1 MLFFYDKPGFD
12 EGLGAF
18 IFSSPAML
26 GMIVLVYFLIGAGLA
41 IWSYKNAK
49 KRNMK
54 YKAWLL
60 AILLT
65 GFIGFLV
72 YLTIRDPLTSEKN

>member
-12 EGLGAF
+12 EGLGTF
-18 IFSSPAML
+18 LLTPAMM
-26 GMIVLVYFLIGAGLA
+26 GVLVLIYFAIGVVLA
-41 IWSYKNAK
+41 IWVYSNAK

-54 YKAWLL
+54 SRDWLI
-60 AILLT
+60 AVILS

-72 YLTIRDPLTSEKN
+72 YLTIRDPMHHQ

>member
-18 IFSSPAML
+18 IFGNPPIL
-26 GMIVLVYFLIGAGLA
+26 GMIVLVYFLIGAVLS
-41 IWSYKNAK
+41 IWSYKNAR

-54 YKAWLL
+54 YKAWLI

-72 YLTIRDPLTSEKN
+72 YMTIRDPLVSERI

>member
-18 IFSSPAML
+18 LLTPPMM
-26 GMIVLVYFLIGAGLA
+26 GVLVLIYFAIGVVLA
-41 IWSYKNAK
+41 IWVYSNAK

-54 YKAWLL
+54 SRNWLI
-60 AILLT
+60 AIILS

-72 YLTIRDPLTSEKN
+72 YLTIREPLQQQ

>member
-18 IFSSPAML
+18 LLTPPMM
-26 GMIVLVYFLIGAGLA
+26 GVLVLIYFAIGVVLA
-41 IWSYKNAK
+41 IWVYLNAK

-54 YKAWLL
+54 SRNWLI
-60 AILLT
+60 AIILS

-72 YLTIRDPLTSEKN
+72 YLTIREPLQQQ